1 MSFNFCPRKGSKKD
15 KDVSSFSYKHSIEC
29 PYRWPATG
37 YGSNTSL
44 SPPIIKQAIP
54 GQSDRPTW
62 TKNTTFLEKTKPS
75 KTKNL
80 ERKQCKEYFQSVESD
95 RKTKHIKS
103 FNPLLSLLIA
113 VKYLSLW
120 NLSKRNDQSLM
131 NESFLIFQE
140 KVVHLCS
147 SCWWITKVTFYCLF
161 QLFISRKTSTSVISS
176 LSEKR
181 MKLVFVTTAS
191 ETQQNEQRG
200 QKIENKR
207 KRLCLQ

>member
-1 MSFNFCPRKGSKKD
+1 MSLHMT
-15 KDVSSFSYKHSIEC
+15 SYRLWIKYIFVPSH
-29 PYRWPATG
+29 YQ
-37 YGSNTSL
+37 TSYSRSEWQAHL
-44 SPPIIKQAIP
+44 KQEYY
-54 GQSDRPTW
+54 
-62 TKNTTFLEKTKPS
+62 FLEKTKPS

-80 ERKQCKEYFQSVESD
+80 ERKQCKEYFRSVESD
-95 RKTKHIKS
+95 RKTKHMKS
-103 FNPLLSLLIA
+103 FNPLISLLIA

-120 NLSKRNDQSLM
+120 DLSKRNNQSLM

-140 KVVHLCS
+140 KVVYLCS

-161 QLFISRKTSTSVISS
+161 QLFISRKISTSVISN

-191 ETQQNEQRG
+191 ETPQNEQRG
-200 QKIENKR
+200 QKIVNKR

>member
-1 MSFNFCPRKGSKKD
+1 MSFNLCPRKGSKKD
-15 KDVSSFSYKHSIEC
+15 KDVSSFSYKHSVEC
-29 PYRWPATG
+29 PYIWPATG

-62 TKNTTFLEKTKPS
+62 SKNIIFWKKQNQAKQKTLKES
-75 KTKNL
+75 SVRNIFGVLNL
-80 ERKQCKEYFQSVESD
+80 IGKQS
-95 RKTKHIKS
+95 TWNHLIH
-103 FNPLLSLLIA
+103 LSLLIA

-120 NLSKRNDQSLM
+120 DLSKRNNQSLM

-140 KVVHLCS
+140 KVVYLCS

-161 QLFISRKTSTSVISS
+161 QLFISRKISTSVISS

-191 ETQQNEQRG
+191 ETPQNEQRG
-200 QKIENKR
+200 QKIVNKR